1 MSRRRKGQK
10 KATRKHTP
18 AGKAGVKI
26 STSREP
32 IVRLLILKLLAWPR
46 IARIALVTLFA
57 LAVALVISL
66 VLFYDSSFYAQ
77 GLLSVLAVVVLVFG
91 LADYLVG
98 WHLIVGTVGEVPPV
112 RRAIIWYLAIGL
124 LSIMVIVLWI
134 VQLLNIGTT

>member
-10 KATRKHTP
+10 KAARKHTP
-18 AGKAGVKI
+18 TGKAGAKVL
-26 STSREP
+26 TPREP

-66 VLFYDSSFYAQ
+66 VLFYDSIFYAQ
-77 GLLSVLAVVVLVFG
+77 GLLSVLAVVALVFG

-98 WHLIVGTVGEVPPV
+98 WHLIVGTVGEVLPV

-124 LSIMVIVLWI
+124 LSIIVIVLWI
-134 VQLLNIGTT
+134 LQLLTIGTT